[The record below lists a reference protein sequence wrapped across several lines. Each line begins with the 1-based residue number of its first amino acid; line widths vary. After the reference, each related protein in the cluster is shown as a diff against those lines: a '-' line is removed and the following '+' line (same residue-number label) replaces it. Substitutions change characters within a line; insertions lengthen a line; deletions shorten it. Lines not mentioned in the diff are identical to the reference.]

1 MKLLSEGMQQAEA
14 RQKNQEERQKMDER
28 DIEAN
33 KKNAISIKNMI
44 KIK

>member
-1 MKLLSEGMQQAEA
+1 MSEGMQQAEA
-14 RQKNQEERQKMDER
+14 TQKKQKEAQEADER

-33 KKNAISIKNMI
+33 KKCTTAIKNMI